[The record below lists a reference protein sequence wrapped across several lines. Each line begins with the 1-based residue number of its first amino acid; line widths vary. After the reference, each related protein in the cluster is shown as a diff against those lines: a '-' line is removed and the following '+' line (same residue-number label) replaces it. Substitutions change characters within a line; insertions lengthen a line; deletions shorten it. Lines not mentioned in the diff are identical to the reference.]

1 MTIRAIWAQ
10 TPEGVIGDGE
20 KLLWRLPE
28 DLKYFSAATRN
39 GTVVM
44 GRRTWDSLP
53 ERYKPLPER
62 KNIVISRSMAVV
74 AGAEVSSNLSE
85 TLQNRS
91 GGDLWVIGGGEI
103 YYQAMPYLK
112 ELYITQVY
120 LTGVVGSAVAPD
132 YEKDFSLTAA
142 TPIQVSSTGIE
153 YRFEIWSRNV

>member
-1 MTIRAIWAQ
+1 MT
-10 TPEGVIGDGE
+10 
-20 KLLWRLPE
+20 
-28 DLKYFSAATRN
+28 
-39 GTVVM
+39 
-44 GRRTWDSLP
+44 
-53 ERYKPLPER
+53 
-62 KNIVISRSMAVV
+62 VV